1 MFWSRLLNNVID
13 KVHGKTLSVILGDQL
28 SDIYSHH
35 ENIQSLMIKMFKIKN
50 ELAPAIMVSM
60 FQRRNEYYNLRNFQ
74 AFLTEKKRTMHYG
87 LETLSF
93 WSPRLWALLTENIKE
108 VESLKTFKKNL
119 DLWRLSMQIM

>member
-1 MFWSRLLNNVID
+1 MID

-35 ENIQSLMIKMFKIKN
+35 ENIQSLMIEMFKIKN
-50 ELAPAIMVSM
+50 ELAPPIMVSM

-74 AFLTEKKRTMHYG
+74 AFLTEKKITMHYG

-93 WSPRLWALLTENIKE
+93 WSPRVWALLTENIKE

-119 DLWRLSMQIM
+119 DL